1 MEQEELRSYS
11 QARQDLFAWICR
23 GQSKTG
29 SFVDLGAGH
38 PVNGSN
44 TKLLEEMG
52 WRGILADIATLDDLV
67 KERSEENEIFGDA
80 FDPNLDATLIELA
93 AKSTGVIDF
102 LSLDLEPPMLTL
114 QRLVTLPLDR
124 VKFAVACVEHD
135 LYRGNEH
142 IRAAMRGIMESRGY
156 LCVAHDVHMLG
167 YTASLANLLPVEDW
181 WIHPDFVNA
190 RNARQIA
197 KALIQG
203 YEAECV
209 EQIEFLERAKAQPET
224 DLEEDVA

>member
-1 MEQEELRSYS
+1 MALKELKSYS
-11 QARQDLFAWICR
+11 QARQDLFAWLCR
-23 GQSKTG
+23 GQSNTG
-29 SFVDLGAGH
+29 TFVDLGAGH

-44 TKLLEEMG
+44 TKMLEDRG
-52 WRGILADIATLDDLV
+52 WRGILADIATFDDLC
-67 KERSEENEIFGDA
+67 KERSEENEIFADA
-80 FDPNLDATLIELA
+80 FDPDVDASIIALA
-93 AKSTGVIDF
+93 GESRTIDF

-167 YTASLANLLPVEDW
+167 FTDSHANLLPVEDW
-181 WIHPDFVNA
+181 WIHPDLVNA

-209 EQIEFLERAKAQPET
+209 EQIEFLERANAQPET

>member
-1 MEQEELRSYS
+1 MEREELKTYS
-11 QARQDLFAWICR
+11 QARQDLFAWLCR
-23 GQSKTG
+23 GRSNTG
-29 SFVDLGAGH
+29 TFVDLGAGH
-38 PVNGSN
+38 PSHGSN
-44 TKLLEEMG
+44 TKMLEERG
-52 WRGILADIATLDDLV
+52 WRGILADIATFDDLV
-67 KERSEENEIFGDA
+67 KERSEDNEIFGDA
-80 FDPNLDATLIELA
+80 FDPHLDVTLLEIA
-93 AKSTGVIDF
+93 GKSAGVIDF

-124 VKFAVACVEHD
+124 VKFAIACVEHD

-142 IRAAMRGIMESRGY
+142 IRSAMRGIMESRGY
-156 LCVAHDVHMLG
+156 VCVAHDVHMLV
-167 YTASLANLLPVEDW
+167 YTASLANLVPVEDW

-190 RNARQIA
+190 RNAMQIA

-224 DLEEDVA
+224 DLEEDVS

>member
-11 QARQDLFAWICR
+11 QARQDLFAWLCR
-23 GQSKTG
+23 GQSNKGT
-29 SFVDLGAGH
+29 FVDLGAGH

-44 TKLLEEMG
+44 TKFLEEMG
-52 WRGILADIATLDDLV
+52 WRGILADIATFDDLC
-67 KERSEENEIFGDA
+67 KERSEDNEIFADA
-80 FDPNLDATLIELA
+80 FDPEVDAAIVALA
-93 AKSTGVIDF
+93 GQYRTIDF

-167 YTASLANLLPVEDW
+167 YTASLANLVPVEDW

>member
-1 MEQEELRSYS
+1 MELKELKSYS
-11 QARQDLFAWICR
+11 QARRDLFAWLCR
-23 GQSKTG
+23 GQSKSG

-44 TKLLEEMG
+44 TKFLEEMG
-52 WRGILADIATLDDLV
+52 WRGILADIATFDDLV
-67 KERSEENEIFGDA
+67 KERSEDNEIFGDA
-80 FDPNLDATLIELA
+80 FDPDVDASIVALA
-93 AKSTGVIDF
+93 GESRTIDF

-209 EQIEFLERAKAQPET
+209 EQIEFFASRSSRST
-224 DLEEDVA
+224 GNGSRGG

>member
-1 MEQEELRSYS
+1 MALEELKSYS
-11 QARQDLFAWICR
+11 QARQDLFAWLCR
-23 GQSKTG
+23 GQSNAGT
-29 SFVDLGAGH
+29 FVDLGAGH

-44 TKLLEEMG
+44 TKMIEDRG
-52 WRGILADIATLDDLV
+52 WRGILADIATFDDLV
-67 KERSEENEIFGDA
+67 KERSEDNKIFGDA
-80 FDPNLDATLIELA
+80 FDPDVDSAIVALA
-93 AKSTGVIDF
+93 GQSRTIDF

-167 YTASLANLLPVEDW
+167 YTASLANLVPVEDW
-181 WIHPDFVNA
+181 WIHPDFVND

-203 YEAECV
+203 YEAECF